1 MQTQKLKISWGSFLS
16 AGWITQRTIKADMNH
31 QKIHFKGLNG
41 LRAIAAFSVV
51 FSHTGISLDR
61 FGGAQTSGLALA
73 SYGVTIFFSL
83 SGFLI
88 TYLLLAEKDRFKSID
103 IKKFYFRRILRIWP
117 LYFLYFFLA
126 IGVTYLYAPSFIG
139 SNTAWY
145 FFLGANFPYILST
158 GIPLL
163 LHYWSLAVEEQFY
176 LFWPLIIKKAGN
188 PLKSVLVFFVLFFL
202 IKILTRIYQSQT
214 GNILPYYFMEV
225 TRFDCMAIG
234 ALGAIL
240 YFKKNV
246 LFLKGSFSLPAQ
258 VLAWG
263 LLILIA
269 LERFNIASMID
280 DTIVALATVIM
291 IMNISCNPKSLVKLN
306 NKVFD
311 YLGKISFGIYVYHP
325 LIIFLLTLVAKN
337 IFKGLPQA
345 TCYVLTFLLI
355 SAGTILVASLSYNYF
370 EKKFLNI
377 KTKYSKVHSEA

>member
-1 MQTQKLKISWGSFLS
+1 MS
-16 AGWITQRTIKADMNH
+16 N

-51 FSHTGISLDR
+51 FSHTGLSMDH
-61 FGGAQTSGLALA
+61 FGGTQTGGLTLA

-88 TYLLLAEKDRFKSID
+88 TYLLLAEKDRFQSVD
-103 IKKFYFRRILRIWP
+103 IRKFYLRRILRIWP
-117 LYFLYFFLA
+117 LYFLYLFLA
-126 IGVTYLYAPSFIG
+126 LGITYLYTPSLIG
-139 SNTAWY
+139 ANTGWY
-145 FFLGANFPYILST
+145 FFLGANFPYILGT

-176 LFWPLIIKKAGN
+176 LFWPLVIKKSKNAFR
-188 PLKSVLVFFVLFFL
+188 SVLIFFILFFL
-202 IKILTRIYQSQT
+202 VKLLARVYQSQT
-214 GNILPYYFMEV
+214 GDIIPYFFLEV

-240 YFKKNV
+240 YFKKNA
-246 LFLKGSFSLPAQ
+246 LFLKGCFLLPVQ
-258 VLAWG
+258 ILTWG

-269 LERFNIASMID
+269 FERFHITSMID
-280 DTIVALATVIM
+280 DTIVAIATVVM
-291 IMNISCNPKSLVKLN
+291 IMNVSCNPKSLVKLG

-325 LIIFLLTLVAKN
+325 LVIFLLTLVAKN
-337 IFKGLPQA
+337 IFKGVSQA
-345 TCYVLTFLLI
+345 ASFLLAFLLI
-355 SAGTILVASLSYNYF
+355 SASTILVASLSYKYF
-370 EKKFLNI
+370 EKRFLVI